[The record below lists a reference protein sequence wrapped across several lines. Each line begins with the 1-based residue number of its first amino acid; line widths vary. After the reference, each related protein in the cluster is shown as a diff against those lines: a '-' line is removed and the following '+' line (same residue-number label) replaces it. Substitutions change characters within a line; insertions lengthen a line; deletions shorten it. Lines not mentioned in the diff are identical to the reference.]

1 METVRLQKYLAECGV
16 ASRRKS
22 EEYITSG
29 FVKVNGKVV
38 TELGTKIDP
47 EKDKVEVLSQAGNI
61 MQIIK
66 SNNNQND
73 EVAHINGVGKNE
85 TGSSFSLEE
94 NEDGSVN
101 SYELKP
107 EKKVY
112 ILLNKPVGYVTT
124 VNDEKGRSTVMEL
137 LKDVKEKIVP
147 VGRLDMFTSGLLL
160 FSNDGEFIN
169 KVTHPKHETTKTYIV
184 KTRGVPKE
192 KDLEKLR
199 NGVKI
204 EDYITSPAKVELL
217 LKDNTNDVARI
228 WIQIH
233 EGRNRQV
240 RKMCEA
246 IGLSVIALKRE
257 GVGDLT
263 CEGVNRGEWR
273 YLTAEEVEGI
283 MNN

>member
-1 METVRLQKYLAECGV
+1 MEERLQKYLAECGV
-16 ASRRKS
+16 ASRRKC
-22 EEYITSG
+22 EEIILAG
-29 FVKVNGKVV
+29 KVKVNGQVV
-38 TELGTKIDP
+38 IELGTKVISG
-47 EKDKVEVLSQAGNI
+47 KVKVEI
-61 MQIIK
+61 
-66 SNNNQND
+66 D
-73 EVAHINGVGKNE
+73 GKE
-85 TGSSFSLEE
+85 IL
-94 NEDGSVN
+94 
-101 SYELKP
+101 L

-124 VNDEKGRSTVMEL
+124 VSDEKERPTVMEL
-137 LKDVKEKIVP
+137 LDGVKEKVVP

-160 FSNDGEFIN
+160 LSNDGEFIY

-184 KTRGVPKE
+184 KTRGVPTE

-199 NGVKI
+199 VGIKI
-204 EDYITSPAKVELL
+204 EDYTTSPAKVELL
-217 LKDNTNDVARI
+217 LKDNTNDISRI

-263 CEGVNRGEWR
+263 CEGVERGKWR
-273 YLTAEEVEGI
+273 YLTDEEVKNI
-283 MNN
+283 MNV

>member
-1 METVRLQKYLAECGV
+1 MEERLQKYLAECGV
-16 ASRRKS
+16 ASRRKC
-22 EEYITSG
+22 EEIILEGKVS
-29 FVKVNGKVV
+29 VNGKVV
-38 TELGTKIDP
+38 TELGTKIIP
-47 EKDKVEVLSQAGNI
+47 GKDKIEL
-61 MQIIK
+61 
-66 SNNNQND
+66 
-73 EVAHINGVGKNE
+73 
-85 TGSSFSLEE
+85 
-94 NEDGSVN
+94 DGREIVS
-101 SYELKP
+101 

-124 VNDEKGRSTVMEL
+124 VSDEKERPTVMEL
-137 LKDVKEKIVP
+137 LNGVKEKVVP

-160 FSNDGEFIN
+160 LSNDGEFIY

-184 KTRGVPKE
+184 KTRGVPTE

-199 NGVKI
+199 VGVKI
-204 EDYITSPAKVELL
+204 EDYTTSPAKVELL
-217 LKDNTNDVARI
+217 LKDNTNDISRI

-263 CEGVNRGEWR
+263 CEGVERGKWR
-273 YLTAEEVEGI
+273 YLTDEEVKNI
-283 MNN
+283 MNV

>member
-1 METVRLQKYLAECGV
+1 MEVRLQKFMAECGV

-22 EEYITSG
+22 EELILDRK
-29 FVKVNGKVV
+29 VKVNGKVV
-38 TELGTKIDP
+38 SELGTKIDT
-47 EKDKVEVLSQAGNI
+47 EKDVIEV
-61 MQIIK
+61 
-66 SNNNQND
+66 D
-73 EVAHINGVGKNE
+73 GKIV
-85 TGSSFSLEE
+85 SS
-94 NEDGSVN
+94 
-101 SYELKP
+101 

-124 VNDEKGRSTVMEL
+124 MSDEKERPTVMEL
-137 LKDVKEKIVP
+137 LEGVKEKVVP

-160 FSNDGEFIN
+160 FSNDGEFVN

-192 KDLEKLR
+192 SDLEKLR
-199 NGVKI
+199 RGVKI
-204 EDYITSPAKVELL
+204 ETYITSPAKVELL
-217 LKDNTNDVARI
+217 MKDNTNNIARI

-257 GVGDLT
+257 GVGNLN
-263 CEGVNRGEWR
+263 CEGVERGKWR
-273 YLTAEEVEGI
+273 YLTDQEVKDI
-283 MNN
+283 MENNI

>member
-1 METVRLQKYLAECGV
+1 MEERLQKYLAECGV
-16 ASRRKS
+16 ASRRKC
-22 EEYITSG
+22 EEIILEGKVS
-29 FVKVNGKVV
+29 VNGKVV
-38 TELGTKIDP
+38 TELGTEIIP
-47 EKDKVEVLSQAGNI
+47 GKDKIEL
-61 MQIIK
+61 
-66 SNNNQND
+66 
-73 EVAHINGVGKNE
+73 NGKEIV
-85 TGSSFSLEE
+85 S
-94 NEDGSVN
+94 
-101 SYELKP
+101 

-124 VNDEKGRSTVMEL
+124 VSDEKERTTVMEL
-137 LKDVKEKIVP
+137 LNGVKEKVVP

-160 FSNDGEFIN
+160 LSNDGEFIY

-184 KTRGVPKE
+184 KTRGVPTE

-199 NGVKI
+199 VGVKI
-204 EDYITSPAKVELL
+204 EDYTTSPAKVELL
-217 LKDNTNDVARI
+217 LKDNTNDISRI

-263 CEGVNRGEWR
+263 CEGVERGKWR
-273 YLTAEEVEGI
+273 YLTDEEVKNI
-283 MNN
+283 MNV

>member
-1 METVRLQKYLAECGV
+1 MELIRLQKYLAECGV
-16 ASRRKS
+16 ASRRKA
-22 EEYITSG
+22 EEYITAG
-29 FVKVNGKVV
+29 FVKVNGVVV

-47 EKDKVEVLSQAGNI
+47 EKDKVEVKSQAGNI
-61 MQIIK
+61 MQIV
-66 SNNNQND
+66 SQTENNEEGLK
-73 EVAHINGVGKNE
+73 EV
-85 TGSSFSLEE
+85 
-94 NEDGSVN
+94 
-101 SYELKP
+101 KP
-107 EKKVY
+107 ENKVY

-124 VNDEKGRSTVMEL
+124 VSDEKGRSTVMEL
-137 LKDVKEKIVP
+137 LKDVQEKIVP

-217 LKDNTNDVARI
+217 LKDNTNDIARI

-257 GVGDLT
+257 GVGNLT

-273 YLTAEEVEGI
+273 YLTTEEVKDI
-283 MNN
+283 MDN

>member
-1 METVRLQKYLAECGV
+1 MEPKRLQKFLAECGI
-16 ASRRKS
+16 ASRRKW
-22 EEYITSG
+22 EELIIDG
-29 FVKVNGKVV
+29 KIKVNGVII
-38 TELGTKIDP
+38 TELGTKVIP
-47 EKDKVEVLSQAGNI
+47 GKDIVMFE
-61 MQIIK
+61 
-66 SNNNQND
+66 D
-73 EVAHINGVGKNE
+73 REVA
-85 TGSSFSLEE
+85 LEE
-94 NEDGSVN
+94 
-101 SYELKP
+101 

-124 VNDEKGRSTVMEL
+124 ASDEKGRPTVMKL
-137 LKDVKEKIVP
+137 LEGVKEKVVP

-160 FSNDGEFIN
+160 FSNDGEFVY

-204 EDYITSPAKVELL
+204 EEYITSPARVELL
-217 LKDNTNDVARI
+217 LKDNVNDISRI
-228 WIQIH
+228 LIEIH

-257 GVGDLT
+257 GVGGLT
-263 CEGVNRGEWR
+263 CEGGERGKWR
-273 YLTAEEVEGI
+273 YVTDEEVKMI
-283 MNN
+283 MND

>member
-1 METVRLQKYLAECGV
+1 MEVRLQKFMAECGV

-22 EEYITSG
+22 EELILDRK
-29 FVKVNGKVV
+29 VKVNGKVV
-38 TELGTKIDP
+38 SELGTKIDTD
-47 EKDKVEVLSQAGNI
+47 KDVIEVDGEI
-61 MQIIK
+61 
-66 SNNNQND
+66 
-73 EVAHINGVGKNE
+73 V
-85 TGSSFSLEE
+85 SS
-94 NEDGSVN
+94 
-101 SYELKP
+101 

-124 VNDEKGRSTVMEL
+124 MSDEKERPTVMEL
-137 LKDVKEKIVP
+137 LEGVKEKVVP

-160 FSNDGEFIN
+160 FSNDGEFVN

-192 KDLEKLR
+192 SDLEKLR
-199 NGVKI
+199 RGVKI
-204 EDYITSPAKVELL
+204 ETYITSPAKVELL
-217 LKDNTNDVARI
+217 MKDNTNNIARI

-257 GVGDLT
+257 GVGNLN
-263 CEGVNRGEWR
+263 CEGVERGKWR
-273 YLTAEEVEGI
+273 YLTEQEVKDI
-283 MNN
+283 MENNM

>member
-1 METVRLQKYLAECGV
+1 MEERLQKYLAECGV
-16 ASRRKS
+16 ASRRKC
-22 EEYITSG
+22 EEIILEGKVS
-29 FVKVNGKVV
+29 VNGKVV
-38 TELGTKIDP
+38 TELGTKIIP
-47 EKDKVEVLSQAGNI
+47 GKD
-61 MQIIK
+61 II
-66 SNNNQND
+66 
-73 EVAHINGVGKNE
+73 ELNGKEIV
-85 TGSSFSLEE
+85 S
-94 NEDGSVN
+94 
-101 SYELKP
+101 

-124 VNDEKGRSTVMEL
+124 VSDEKERPTVMEL
-137 LKDVKEKIVP
+137 LDGVKEKVVP

-160 FSNDGEFIN
+160 LSNDGEFIY

-184 KTRGVPKE
+184 KTRGVPTE

-199 NGVKI
+199 VGVKI
-204 EDYITSPAKVELL
+204 EDYTTSPAKVELL
-217 LKDNTNDVARI
+217 LKDNTNDISRI

-263 CEGVNRGEWR
+263 CEGVERGKWR
-273 YLTAEEVEGI
+273 YLTDEEVKNI
-283 MNN
+283 MNV

>member
-1 METVRLQKYLAECGV
+1 MEVRLQKFMAECGV

-22 EEYITSG
+22 EELILDRK
-29 FVKVNGKVV
+29 VKVNGKVV
-38 TELGTKIDP
+38 SELGTKIDT
-47 EKDKVEVLSQAGNI
+47 EKDVIEV
-61 MQIIK
+61 
-66 SNNNQND
+66 D
-73 EVAHINGVGKNE
+73 GKIV
-85 TGSSFSLEE
+85 SS
-94 NEDGSVN
+94 
-101 SYELKP
+101 

-124 VNDEKGRSTVMEL
+124 MSDEKERPTVMEL
-137 LKDVKEKIVP
+137 LEGVKEKVVP

-160 FSNDGEFIN
+160 FSNDGEFVN

-192 KDLEKLR
+192 SDLEKLR
-199 NGVKI
+199 RGVRI
-204 EDYITSPAKVELL
+204 ETYITSPAKVELL
-217 LKDNTNDVARI
+217 MKDNTNNIARI

-257 GVGDLT
+257 GVGKLN
-263 CEGVNRGEWR
+263 CEGVERGKWR
-273 YLTAEEVEGI
+273 YLTDQEVKDI
-283 MNN
+283 MENNM